1 MPVERLQKV
10 LASAGVSSRRH
21 AEDYIRQGRVRVN
34 GIVVTE
40 LGTRVDPR
48 RDKIELDGKRI
59 VHESPV
65 YAILH
70 KPRGVV
76 TTLNDPEGR
85 PALGEFVKSLGARV
99 FPVGRLDYHTSG
111 ALLVTND
118 GALAQALAHPRHH
131 VPKVYVC
138 KVRGVPSD
146 LQLDAWRKGVM
157 LHPTESDPDER
168 QTKTLPAQVRIL
180 RNAPPGDDAG
190 AGAGST
196 WLEVTLHEGRTRQIH
211 RMAEATG
218 LFVMRLARLSFAE
231 IDTEGLRPGD
241 MRPLT
246 DKEVTALRVKYLRP
260 VEMGGIP
267 PIPSEPKVEKK
278 KRFVKKKRGPTP
290 DPEMDESS
298 WIPREDVAPA
308 PERAAAPRAGA
319 RPPRRDA
326 RPVGRD
332 AAPRRDDARPP
343 RRDARPVGRDTA
355 PRRDDARPPR
365 RDARPVG
372 RDTAPRRDD
381 ARPPRRDARPVGRD
395 TAPRRDDARPPRRD
409 AAPRRDDARPPRRDA
424 APRRDDARPV
434 AREARP
440 ERRGAAPRRD
450 DARPRRDDARPRRDD
465 APPARTSAP
474 PRGAA
479 STRPAAP
486 ARRRDDRPSQ
496 EGERKPSPRPK
507 RR

>member
-1 MPVERLQKV
+1 MTVERLQKV
-10 LASAGVSSRRH
+10 LASAGVASRRH
-21 AEDYIRQGRVRVN
+21 AEVYIRQGRVRVN

-48 RDKIELDGKRI
+48 RDKVELDGKRI

-76 TTLNDPEGR
+76 TTLSDPEGR
-85 PALGEFVKSLGARV
+85 PALGELVQSLGARV

-118 GALAQALAHPRHH
+118 GDLSQALAHPRHH

-138 KVRGVPSD
+138 KVRGVPAD
-146 LQLDAWRKGVM
+146 TQLDAWRKGVM

-168 QTKTLPAQVRIL
+168 QVKTLPAQVRIL

-231 IDTEGLRPGD
+231 ITTEGLRPGEL
-241 MRPLT
+241 RPLT

-267 PIPSEPKVEKK
+267 PIPSEPKVEKP
-278 KRFVKKKRGPTP
+278 KRFVKKRRGPVTV

-308 PERAAAPRAGA
+308 RERPAAPRAGA
-319 RPPRRDA
+319 RP
-326 RPVGRD
+326 
-332 AAPRRDDARPP
+332 APRRDDARPE
-343 RRDARPVGRDTA
+343 RREARPTRPGARPA
-355 PRRDDARPPR
+355 PRRDDARP
-365 RDARPVG
+365 
-372 RDTAPRRDD
+372 APRRDD
-381 ARPPRRDARPVGRD
+381 ARP
-395 TAPRRDDARPPRRD
+395 APRRDDARPAPRRDDARPAPRRDDARPAPRRDDARPAPRRDDARPAPRRDDARPERRDARPERRDAPPRRD
-409 AAPRRDDARPPRRDA
+409 AAPRRDDARP
-424 APRRDDARPV
+424 
-434 AREARP
+434 
-440 ERRGAAPRRD
+440 
-450 DARPRRDDARPRRDD
+450 
-465 APPARTSAP
+465 ARTSAP
-474 PRGAA
+474 ARSRDAAKPRFAAGAR
-479 STRPAAP
+479 TDAP
-486 ARRRDDRPSQ
+486 ARGRDDRPARD
-496 EGERKPSPRPK
+496 EERKPSPRPK